1 MTTSQPVDVSPG
13 AADADP
19 SAATGSPAT
28 PVASPATAHPAGPV
42 ATFDPNGAGVLS
54 FPVGFLWGAATAAY
68 QIEGAAAIDG
78 RTPSIWDTFSET
90 PGAVRGGHT
99 GHVATDHYHRYRD
112 DVALMKRLGLPAYRF
127 SVSWSRIQPAG
138 AGPVN
143 PAGLDFYRRLVDEL
157 LANGIDPWL
166 TLYHWD
172 LPQPIED
179 AGGWPA
185 RDTAARFAEF
195 AGIVHA
201 ALGDRVRS
209 WTTLNEPWCSSF
221 LGYASGDHAPGRRDP
236 ASAVRAAHHLLLGH
250 GLAVDAIRAQ
260 RADAQVGIT
269 LNLYAISAAS
279 ASPADQDAARRIDG
293 IGNRFFLDPVLL
305 GRYPADVVRDL
316 SSITDF
322 SHVKDGD
329 LAVISR
335 PLSMLGINYYSRHV
349 LAAPA
354 PAGDSEGASQRSEER
369 TERGASPNG
378 YVDTSQSDGAIDWRG
393 TGIVNPYPGSE
404 AVRFVQRG
412 VPVTAMDWEID
423 APGLAEVLRRV
434 SREYPAVPLYITENG
449 AAFQDEVAPDGSV
462 QDADRRA
469 YFDAHLRA
477 CHEAIAAGVP
487 LRGYFAWSLLDN
499 FEWAWGY
506 TRRFGLV
513 HVDYQSQ
520 VRTPKASAHWY
531 SDVIR
536 RHGLLD
542 HTPQG
547 AGATP

>member
-1 MTTSQPVDVSPG
+1 VTTSQPVDVSPG
-13 AADADP
+13 AADEDP
-19 SAATGSPAT
+19 SAATGL
-28 PVASPATAHPAGPV
+28 PATAPV

-78 RTPSIWDTFSET
+78 RTPSIWDTFSER
-90 PGAVRGGHT
+90 PGAVKGGHT

-112 DVALMKRLGLPAYRF
+112 DVALMKRLGLSAYRF

-143 PAGLDFYRRLVDEL
+143 PAGLDFYRRLVDDL
-157 LANGIDPWL
+157 LANGIEPWL

-179 AGGWPA
+179 AGGWPV
-185 RDTAARFAEF
+185 RDSAERFAEF
-195 AGIVHA
+195 AGIVHG
-201 ALGDRVRS
+201 ALGDRVKT

-221 LGYASGDHAPGRRDP
+221 LGYASGDHAPGRREP
-236 ASAVRAAHHLLLGH
+236 AAAVRAAHHLLLGH

-260 RADAQVGIT
+260 RADTQVGIT

-279 ASPADQDAARRIDG
+279 AAPADQDAARRIDG
-293 IGNRFFLDPVLL
+293 LGNRFFLDPVLL

-354 PAGDSEGASQRSEER
+354 G
-369 TERGASPNG
+369 
-378 YVDTSQSDGAIDWRG
+378 VDKSQSDGAIDWRG
-393 TGIVNPYPGSE
+393 TGIINPYPGSE

-423 APGLAEVLRRV
+423 APGLTEVLQRV
-434 SREYPAVPLYITENG
+434 SREYPAIPLYITENG
-449 AAFQDEVAPDGSV
+449 AAFHDEVAADGSV
-462 QDADRRA
+462 HDADRRA
-469 YFDAHLRA
+469 YLEAHLRA
-477 CHEAIAAGVP
+477 CHDAIAAGVP

-513 HVDYQSQ
+513 HVDYRSQ
-520 VRTPKASAHWY
+520 ARTPKASAHWY

-536 RHGLLD
+536 RHGLLE

-547 AGATP
+547 AGTTP